1 MFKKK
6 EKNCRSV
13 RLRVCARVNLI
24 SLDDSVAETVASVIT
39 AEKTKAKFQTFSSE
53 FP

>member
-6 EKNCRSV
+6 EENCRSV
-13 RLRVCARVNLI
+13 RLRVCARVNI

-53 FP
+53 LP

>member
-6 EKNCRSV
+6 EENCRSV
-13 RLRVCARVNLI
+13 RLRVCACVNLI

-39 AEKTKAKFQTFSSE
+39 AEKTKAKFQTFFSE
-53 FP
+53 LP